1 MTELVGRISYA
12 AEQVPIHWWLPQR
25 ERAVLAVASA
35 LFWGTSTLQALQ
47 KDPHGASIY
56 AFYGLGLLFIACSLA
71 NILSGLRRAM
81 RQYRSDKTDEEQPRS
96 LVQLLAILCGMLICN
111 AIVLLIYVARG
122 AGITPFDIVSMG
134 LAVMV
139 AIILLGIYG
148 KQGIFTNAYSRGFLA
163 MALKGLPQLM
173 LAYTFIVYPTRAS
186 AFTLWALLSLTLMG
200 LLRFWPSLLA
210 YQRDP
215 ESRPLRGLMLG
226 ESGNIAS
233 IVCMFG
239 AWTLAHI
246 ALGG

>member
-12 AEQVPIHWWLPQR
+12 AEEVPLHWWLPQR

-35 LFWGTSTLQALQ
+35 LFWGASIVQALQ

-71 NILSGLRRAM
+71 NVISGLRRAM
-81 RQYRSDKTDEEQPRS
+81 RQYRLDTVDEEQPRS
-96 LVQLLAILCGMLICN
+96 LVQLLAILGGMLVCN
-111 AIVLLIYVARG
+111 TIVLFIYLTRG
-122 AGITPFDIVSMG
+122 ASITPFDIVSMG

-139 AIILLGIYG
+139 AVILLGVYG
-148 KQGIFTNAYSRGFLA
+148 KQGIFTHAYSRGFLA

-173 LAYTFIVYPTRAS
+173 LAYIFIVFPMRAS
-186 AFTLWALLSLTLMG
+186 AFTLWSLSSLTVMG

-210 YQRDP
+210 YRRDP

-226 ESGNIAS
+226 ESGNIVS

-246 ALGG
+246 AL